1 MLPIMKFSEHDVDEM
16 QKHPWSLL
24 LAMAVVLGIAALI
37 SCFFN

>member
-1 MLPIMKFSEHDVDEM
+1 MKFSEHDVDEM
-16 QKHPWSLL
+16 QKQPWSLL